1 MTIWG
6 YEEFCLLLAI
16 FGLLIQMVISIS
28 KLRDA
33 LTLTALTAWSDLQQ
47 KKTVC
52 ACRRRM
58 FSVSGSFPGDTS
70 SELYLFRDCKICQIN
85 ISQYMPFSS
94 LEISSLQ
101 APISSNFEHLSLCV
115 DSFWL
120 PAKVWILAEK
130 LARMSLAPI
139 SSRISSK
146 NRQTFWGMLRSQVFG
161 PIFISNC

>member
-1 MTIWG
+1 MFND
-6 YEEFCLLLAI
+6 Y
-16 FGLLIQMVISIS
+16 
-28 KLRDA
+28 LRPRRVLPSTRNLRAFDPNGHQHFKA
-33 LTLTALTAWSDLQQ
+33 SGCFDFDSFDSLVRSSAE
-47 KKTVC
+47 KTVC

-146 NRQTFWGMLRSQVFG
+146 NRQTF
-161 PIFISNC
+161 